1 MLEKFHVGEQQDAWW
16 SAVTTSKS
24 SMQIIDGFFVH
35 ETDSW
40 EGSITYLKSMHEAI
54 VDIHQ
59 VGVLSVLLMAPALL
73 PG

>member
-1 MLEKFHVGEQQDAWW
+1 
-16 SAVTTSKS
+16 
-24 SMQIIDGFFVH
+24 MQIIDGFFVH